1 MMFVKVF
8 EGDEIIDLNTHQIL
22 KVEKQREG
30 YPFDRAIITDVN
42 GNKYK
47 SLSDYN
53 SFFMHVKTPDKE

>member
-8 EGDEIIDLNTHQIL
+8 EGDKIIDLNTHQIL

-30 YPFDRAIITDVN
+30 YGFDRAIISDVN
-42 GNKYK
+42 GNKYR

-53 SFFMHVKTPDKE
+53 SFFL